1 MLFRR
6 MTGAMANAEDV
17 SNMIESVLFILFLFA
32 CFFTYW
38 LGSPKNELY
47 DDFLK
52 VWCDMQVV
60 MMNGGKVRP

>member
-1 MLFRR
+1 
-6 MTGAMANAEDV
+6 
-17 SNMIESVLFILFLFA
+17 MIESILFILFLVL

-47 DDFLK
+47 HDFLK

-60 MMNGGKVRP
+60 MMNGGKMWP